1 KMSINFYSQLKKN
14 LQGEL
19 RENFDLSKSNWLGIG
34 GKANFFFKPKDLN
47 DLQIFLRNN
56 NQHFPIIV
64 IGSGSNLLIRDKGF
78 EGVVIK
84 FGKNFDYIK
93 INNEIINCGP
103 ATQKTLLAE
112 TAANNNLTGFEFL
125 YCIPGTIAGGIVM
138 NSGCYGSDISKI
150 VLSISVIDMNGE
162 IKIINNKDIN
172 FSYRKSSLTKNQII
186 TNIEMKGSFLKKEK
200 VIEIMRNLK
209 NKKDF
214 EQPQKIKTGGS
225 TFKNPRDSDKKAW
238 ELIKESGCA
247 DLRVGGIKLSKLHCN
262 FLENLDG
269 ATSED
274 AENLI
279 ENIKQQV
286 FKKTNINL
294 ELELEVVG
302 KK

>member
-1 KMSINFYSQLKKN
+1 MSINFYSQLKKN

-302 KK
+302 TK

>member
-1 KMSINFYSQLKKN
+1 MSINFYSQLKKN

-274 AENLI
+274 AENII

>member
-1 KMSINFYSQLKKN
+1 MSTNFYSQLKKN

-150 VLSISVIDMNGE
+150 VLSISVIDMNGD
-162 IKIINNKDIN
+162 IKIINKKDIN

-225 TFKNPRDSDKKAW
+225 TFKNPSNSDKKAW
-238 ELIKESGCA
+238 ELIKDSGCA

>member
-1 KMSINFYSQLKKN
+1 MSINFYSQLKKN

-103 ATQKTLLAE
+103 ATQKKLLAE

-186 TNIEMKGSFLKKEK
+186 TNIEMRGSFLKKEK

-225 TFKNPRDSDKKAW
+225 TFKNPRNSDKKAW

>member
-1 KMSINFYSQLKKN
+1 MSINFYSQLKKN

-103 ATQKTLLAE
+103 ATQKALLAE

-186 TNIEMKGSFLKKEK
+186 TNIEMRGSFLKKEK

-225 TFKNPRDSDKKAW
+225 TFKNPRNSDKKAW

-279 ENIKQQV
+279 ENIKKQV

>member
-1 KMSINFYSQLKKN
+1 MSINFYSQLKKN

-162 IKIINNKDIN
+162 IEIINNKDIN

-186 TNIEMKGSFLKKEK
+186 TNIEMRGSFLKKEK

-214 EQPQKIKTGGS
+214 EQPQQIKTGGS
-225 TFKNPRDSDKKAW
+225 TFKNPRNSDKKAW

-269 ATSED
+269 ATSDD